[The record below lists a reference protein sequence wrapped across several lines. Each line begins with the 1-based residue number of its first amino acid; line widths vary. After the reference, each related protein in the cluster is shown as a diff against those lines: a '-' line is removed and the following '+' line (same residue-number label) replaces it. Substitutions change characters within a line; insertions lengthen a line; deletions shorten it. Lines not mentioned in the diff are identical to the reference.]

1 MYICKYCGK
10 ECKSKMS
17 LVKHEQYCIK
27 NPNHLSREVFKIFG
41 EKGNKILKEKRIPKT
56 KIKYDLICERCG
68 KHYSLDLYECDYL
81 AGRYSKHC
89 SRSCANVRSHS
100 EETKHKQSQSV
111 LQNAIQHRCK
121 DRICKCCGSVYK
133 HYKYNGSSKIFC
145 SEKCSKYYKE
155 HYRDFLSED
164 ALRKISENGRKVCN
178 NQFNL
183 KRSKAEIYF
192 YELCKSK
199 FDNVLS
205 NQLMFNGW
213 DADII
218 LPDYKIAILYNG
230 PWHYIQISKKVS
242 LSQIQNRDKI
252 KIEEIK
258 KCGYIPYIIKD
269 EGSFNKEFVEKQFKI
284 FIDYIRNINIAD

>member
-1 MYICKYCGK
+1 MYICKYCNKG
-10 ECKSKMS
+10 CKSKIS
-17 LVKHEQYCIK
+17 LIKHEQYCIK
-27 NPNHLSREVFKIFG
+27 NPNHLSHDFFKIIG
-41 EKGNKILKEKRIPKT
+41 KKGNDILKEKRTP
-56 KIKYDLICERCG
+56 KIKNKNKYKLICDRCG
-68 KHYSLDLYECDYL
+68 KEYILELYEKDYL

-89 SRSCANVRSHS
+89 SRSCANVRHHS

-111 LQNAIQHRCK
+111 LQNVIQYRCK

-133 HYKYNGSSKIFC
+133 HYKYSESTNVFC
-145 SEKCSKYYKE
+145 SKKCSEYYRS
-155 HYRDFLSED
+155 HYRDFLSEES
-164 ALRKISENGRKVCN
+164 LENLSRSGRKSCD

-183 KRSKAEIYF
+183 KRSKAEVYF

-199 FDNVLS
+199 FDNVLH

-230 PWHYIQISKKVS
+230 PWHYIQISKKSS
-242 LSQIQNRDKI
+242 LLQIQNRDKI
-252 KIEEIK
+252 KVEEIK

-269 EGSFNKEFVEKQFKI
+269 GGSFNKEFVEKQFEI
-284 FIDYIRNINIAD
+284 FVDYIRNIAD